1 MLVEQYG
8 TNSINVGDEGG
19 FAPDITNEENS
30 RSIRSCVNSIYN
42 ALDLIEQAIQRA
54 GYEGKVEVGMDVA
67 ASEFYVEEKKKYDL
81 LKKCH
86 DKKKDEEDGLLTA
99 KELVEVY
106 KDIQQKYP
114 LYLIEDGFDQDD
126 FDGWSA
132 LKNELGKSKY
142 IHRRFKV

>member
-1 MLVEQYG
+1 M
-8 TNSINVGDEGG
+8 
-19 FAPDITNEENS
+19 
-30 RSIRSCVNSIYN
+30 
-42 ALDLIEQAIQRA
+42 IEQAIQRA

-99 KELVEVY
+99 EELVEVY

-132 LKNELGKSKY
+132 LKTALGKSK
-142 IHRRFKV
+142 

>member
-106 KDIQQKYP
+106 KEKKIKKEAS
-114 LYLIEDGFDQDD
+114 ED
-126 FDGWSA
+126 
-132 LKNELGKSKY
+132 
-142 IHRRFKV
+142 

>member
-42 ALDLIEQAIQRA
+42 ALDLIEQAIQKA

-99 KELVEVY
+99 EELVEVY

-132 LKNELGKSKY
+132 LKTALGKSK
-142 IHRRFKV
+142 

>member
-19 FAPDITNEENS
+19 FAPDITNEENP

-42 ALDLIEQAIQRA
+42 ALDLIEEAIKRA
-54 GYEGKVEVGMDVA
+54 GYEGQVEVGMDVA
-67 ASEFYVEEKKKYDL
+67 ASEFYVEDKKKYDL

-142 IHRRFKV
+142 IHRRF

>member
-19 FAPDITNEENS
+19 FAPDITNEENP

-42 ALDLIEQAIQRA
+42 ALDLIEEAIKRA
-54 GYEGKVEVGMDVA
+54 GYEGQVEVGMDVA
-67 ASEFYVEEKKKYDL
+67 ASEFYVEDKKKYDL

-126 FDGWSA
+126 FDGWST

-142 IHRRFKV
+142 IHRRF